1 SDVVTDAVLKEYQ
14 LQRLRPVKPQK
25 VDVDDCFDSL
35 RQFHINAAV
44 VNKDSGIYEICLSL
58 RLTASQTRQETVRL
72 DQTDT
77 SLRQTNSIPHPER
90 KLPTNKIR
98 IV

>member
-14 LQRLRPVKPQK
+14 LQRLRPVKPQE
-25 VDVDDCFDSL
+25 VDVEDGFDSL

-58 RLTASQTRQETVRL
+58 RLAASQTRQQTVCL
-72 DQTDT
+72 DQADT
-77 SLRQTNSIPHPER
+77 GLRQTNSISNPER
-90 KLPTNKIR
+90 KLPAHKIR
-98 IV
+98 